1 MPQQNQKITI
11 QGKDLI
17 KELGLE
23 NLSVDEQEKLV
34 SDMSEVVYERVLL
47 RVVEE
52 LSDEEATELNN
63 LFEKGNMEKIDQ
75 YLRDRVPDFASILK
89 KEIEK
94 YQEEMIKNIGE
105 KESS

>member
-34 SDMSEVVYERVLL
+34 SDMSEVVYKRVLL
-47 RVVEE
+47 RVVEK

-75 YLRDRVPDFASILK
+75 YLRDRVPDFASILR

>member
-47 RVVEE
+47 RVVEK

>member
-47 RVVEE
+47 RVVEK

-75 YLRDRVPDFASILK
+75 YLRDRVPDFASILR